1 MRVLHW
7 YPNLL
12 GGGGIAKA
20 VLALVRSQARLGAD
34 VGVAAVKLNGP
45 PIHEAMFGGRDVALL
60 EWESGWAVRGGGIF
74 ARWVS
79 QEAAR
84 SLRAFR
90 PDIVHVHGEPSP
102 DNLWVPLLFKC
113 PIVLSPHG
121 GFHPM
126 VLKSPTTIKRLYS
139 FLAKPML
146 YRRVRAFHALSKLER
161 ADLIRLLPN
170 ALVYCAPWGPN
181 IQTPLSL
188 PAKDPA
194 RPDGVVRFVFVG
206 RLDVFTK
213 GLDFLLEAFAGVEA
227 RLRQRRQIE
236 LTLVGPDWGGG
247 RAWLEGRKEHLR
259 ITSRLS
265 FTGAVPGEEVGRI
278 LRQSDIYVQ
287 LSRYDGYPFSV
298 TEALSAGKPAV
309 LSATIGH
316 ATYPEVTSL
325 PHVRVVPLRANE
337 AADAMTD
344 FALRLPE
351 LNALAEQHRAK
362 AQAFCSWDRVAG
374 LHLQV
379 YESMWNAR
387 ETSEKT
393 PSRKEWLPDP
403 SIKVG
408 RA

>member
-1 MRVLHW
+1 
-7 YPNLL
+7 
-12 GGGGIAKA
+12 
-20 VLALVRSQARLGAD
+20 
-34 VGVAAVKLNGP
+34 
-45 PIHEAMFGGRDVALL
+45 
-60 EWESGWAVRGGGIF
+60 
-74 ARWVS
+74 
-79 QEAAR
+79 
-84 SLRAFR
+84 
-90 PDIVHVHGEPSP
+90 
-102 DNLWVPLLFKC
+102 
-113 PIVLSPHG
+113 
-121 GFHPM
+121 
-126 VLKSPTTIKRLYS
+126 
-139 FLAKPML
+139 
-146 YRRVRAFHALSKLER
+146 
-161 ADLIRLLPN
+161 
-170 ALVYCAPWGPN
+170 
-181 IQTPLSL
+181 
-188 PAKDPA
+188 
-194 RPDGVVRFVFVG
+194 
-206 RLDVFTK
+206 
-213 GLDFLLEAFAGVEA
+213 
-227 RLRQRRQIE
+227 
-236 LTLVGPDWGGG
+236 
-247 RAWLEGRKEHLR
+247 
-259 ITSRLS
+259 
-265 FTGAVPGEEVGRI
+265 VPGEEVGRI